1 MDRDDASRG
10 HIYEIAEKPLQQ
22 IFEDCKRRTTNK
34 VSVYLKSIVAIGFVV
49 AVEVPFACCVADVS
63 QVEVH
68 TFLTILGCHC
78 SQSTALHTHQAHSFH
93 VQFCVCVCVCV
104 YLSLSLSLLCLLR
117 ISLLLRW
124 TSNAGTFNSIQ
135 QEKWDRIFR
144 NRQQQP
150 TCSQEHSTSLAY
162 KKMWQEEKKTKK
174 RETEISRQR
183 GRAIT
188 WTTGLEQRRGGQM

>member
-104 YLSLSLSLLCLLR
+104 SLSLSLSYVSSGSLCCC
-117 ISLLLRW
+117 
-124 TSNAGTFNSIQ
+124 AGLQMPALSTAFS
-135 QEKWDRIFR
+135 RR
-144 NRQQQP
+144 NGTGFSETDNNNQP
-150 TCSQEHSTSLAY
+150 ALKSTAHP
-162 KKMWQEEKKTKK
+162 
-174 RETEISRQR
+174 
-183 GRAIT
+183 
-188 WTTGLEQRRGGQM
+188 

>member
-1 MDRDDASRG
+1 M
-10 HIYEIAEKPLQQ
+10 
-22 IFEDCKRRTTNK
+22 
-34 VSVYLKSIVAIGFVV
+34 SVYLKSIVAVGFVV

-93 VQFCVCVCVCV
+93 VQFRVCVCVC
-104 YLSLSLSLLCLLR
+104 LSLSLSCLLR
-117 ISLLLRW
+117 ISLWLRW
-124 TSNAGTFNSIQ
+124 TSNAGTFTSIQ

-144 NRQQQP
+144 NRHQQP

-162 KKMWQEEKKTKK
+162 KKMWREEKKTKK
-174 RETEISRQR
+174 RKTERSRQR
-183 GRAIT
+183 E
-188 WTTGLEQRRGGQM
+188 EQ